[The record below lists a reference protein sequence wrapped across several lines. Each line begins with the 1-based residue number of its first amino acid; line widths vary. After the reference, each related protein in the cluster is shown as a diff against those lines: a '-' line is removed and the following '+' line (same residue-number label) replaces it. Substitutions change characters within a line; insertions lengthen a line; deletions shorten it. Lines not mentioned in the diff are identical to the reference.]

1 VTTENDVSTKKILD
15 IAAWER
21 AVIKTIKAI
30 LFKNRMAERYFEGR
44 IARFDMI
51 FTDVWRNYLAEN
63 REQIESRLDVLC
75 EGMDEI
81 SVGIIRSVA
90 DRYFYIAPACRFDS
104 FVAYRPE
111 CLFTPYEKTL
121 QTEFSNVM
129 RRQQDKYHFPQ
140 GSGGLSVSVFASH
153 NGLDF
158 VPNGRQ
164 RLKGTVAIDGG
175 AFIGDSALAI
185 KEYGVNV
192 IYCFEP
198 NRTSREALKQ
208 TIELNHLENVFIEGA
223 GLGARQTMAVVSGEN
238 SFASLAVKNDN
249 KEDAVPVLAIDDFC
263 AERRVT
269 PSLIKLDIEGMEY
282 EAISGARRTIE
293 VHKPVLIISIYHSAK
308 DFLEIKPLIRT
319 MTADYT
325 FLVRRLDPFHPT
337 NETVLICY

>member
-1 VTTENDVSTKKILD
+1 VTKQKDVSTRNILD
-15 IAAWER
+15 VAGWKRAA
-21 AVIKTIKAI
+21 IKTIKAI
-30 LFKNRMAERYFEGR
+30 AFKNQVAERYFEGR

-63 REQIESRLDVLC
+63 REQIQSRLDVLC

-90 DRYFYIAPACRFDS
+90 DRYFYMAPACRFNS
-104 FVAYRPE
+104 VVAYRPE
-111 CLFTPYEKTL
+111 YMFTPYERTL
-121 QTEFSNVM
+121 QAEFSNVM
-129 RRQQDKYHFPQ
+129 QGQQGKYHFPE
-140 GSGGLSVSVFASH
+140 GSGGLSISVFASH

-158 VPNGRQ
+158 VPDGCR

-185 KEYGVNV
+185 KEYGVDAV
-192 IYCFEP
+192 YCFEP

-208 TIELNHLENVFIEGA
+208 TIQLNHLENVFIEGA

-238 SFASLAVKNDN
+238 SFASLAVENDDSG
-249 KEDAVPVLAIDDFC
+249 DAVPVLAIDDFC
-263 AERRVT
+263 AERQVI

-282 EAISGARRTIE
+282 DAISGARRTIE
-293 VHKPVLIISIYHSAK
+293 THKPVLIISVYHSAK
-308 DFLEIKPLIRT
+308 DFLEIKPLIRS